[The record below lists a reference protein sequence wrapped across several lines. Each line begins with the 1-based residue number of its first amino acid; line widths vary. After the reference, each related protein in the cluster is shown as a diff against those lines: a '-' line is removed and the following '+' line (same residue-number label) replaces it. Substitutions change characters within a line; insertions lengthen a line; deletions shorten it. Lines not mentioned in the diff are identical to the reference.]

1 VSRLTRELL
10 PGIAPSADYLFR
22 TAWAHGLKPRVTSV
36 FRSFAQQR
44 WLRQRYLR
52 GQSALYAAP
61 AGQSLHQ
68 YNRAFDMVTTHPAAV
83 GDLWQR
89 MGGRW
94 YPSDPVHFEA

>member
-1 VSRLTRELL
+1 MSRLTRELL
-10 PGIAPSADYLFR
+10 PWLGPPADYLYR
-22 TAWAHGLKPRVTSV
+22 TAWTYGYQPRVTSV

-52 GQSALYAAP
+52 GQSPLYAAP

-68 YNRAFDMVTTHPAAV
+68 YRRAFDMVTNDPATI
-83 GDLWQR
+83 GNLWQR